1 MITACPFYNWEYRL
15 MLGGG
20 EEEEEEEEESFDWNN
35 FTNVVT
41 LEDQFV
47 KLNIYEEYGNS

>member
-1 MITACPFYNWEYRL
+1 MITACPFYYWEFHL
-15 MLGGG
+15 SGGKVEEQ
-20 EEEEEEEEESFDWNN
+20 EEEAFDRNN

>member
-1 MITACPFYNWEYRL
+1 MITACPFYYWEFL
-15 MLGGG
+15 LSGGK
-20 EEEEEEEEESFDWNN
+20 EEESFDWNN

>member
-20 EEEEEEEEESFDWNN
+20 EEEEEEEESFDWNN

>member
-1 MITACPFYNWEYRL
+1 MITACPFYYWEFHL
-15 MLGGG
+15 SGGKV
-20 EEEEEEEEESFDWNN
+20 EEQEEESFDWNN

-47 KLNIYEEYGNS
+47 KLNIYEEYGNL